1 MSNTR
6 SGIGDTKI
14 AVVGIALRYPDA
26 ESPDEL
32 WRNVLAGRRAF
43 RKLPDERM
51 RAEDY
56 YSPDPTA
63 PDRHYSKMAAV
74 LEGFEFDRVG
84 YRIGGSTFRSTDMTH
99 WLALDTVSRAL
110 EDAGFAGGEG
120 LPRANTGVV
129 IGNTLTGE
137 FSRANLMRLRWPY
150 VERTVGAALREAG
163 WDDVALGEFL
173 TSLEARYKAPFP
185 PIDEDSLAGG
195 LANTISGRIC
205 NYFDFGGGGYTV
217 DGACSSSLL
226 SVATVCNALA
236 SGQIDAAVAGGV
248 DLSID
253 PFEVIGFAKTGALAK
268 SEMKVYDKGSNGF
281 WPGEG
286 CGMLVLMRDEDAV
299 AQGKFRY
306 ATINGWGQSS
316 DGKGGITRPEASG
329 HRRAISRAYA
339 QAGFGVET
347 VRYFEGHGT
356 GTAVGDATELDAIS
370 GARRDA
376 AGLEAGTAAIST
388 VKGNFGHTK
397 GAAGVAGLIKAIL
410 AVRHQVIP
418 PATGHYDPHPVLLA
432 EDATLHVPDTAELWP
447 DGAPIRA
454 GVSSMG
460 FGGINA
466 HLIVEHADGV
476 RRRGISKSTTQLVRS
491 RQDCEILLLDAV
503 GIAELRG
510 RVAQLAGFVTKLSF
524 AELGDLAA
532 TLSGELSGQPLRA
545 AIVASSPEQA
555 EDRLGRLLSLL
566 DSGARQVLDAKGGV
580 FLGSAGR
587 MPRLA
592 FLFPGQGAGRR
603 ADGGALRRRF
613 PAVDELYQDLALPTD
628 GDQVATSVAQPRIV
642 AGSVAAMRV
651 LSALGISA
659 TGAAGHSLGELTA
672 LHWAGVMSEE
682 AVLALAAERGRVMD
696 EASSGGGAMA
706 SITASAADVNALLY
720 SEPVVIAGYNSPTQT
735 VVSGPVEAVE
745 SVMARAQARGLSATR
760 ISVSHA
766 FHSSAVAPAAEM
778 FGRHL
783 AAQDFSPV
791 DRTVVSTVTGAALP
805 ADTDVTTLLTTQML
819 DPVRFHDAVSALARD
834 CDAFIEVGPG
844 RILRNLAT
852 EIAPATPAVSIESDS
867 MSLTGLF
874 HAVAMAYVLGSPVE
888 HAELFRDRYVK
899 PLPLDKE
906 FVFLASPAEA
916 APEGDFAVVKA
927 AMAAAPASQGAAQP
941 AQTGAAAAEGGSG
954 TTAADALSVLVRLA
968 AERAELPP
976 EAVSPDSNPIDELH
990 LSSITVGQIVTQ
1002 AAKELG
1008 VTAVL
1013 ATSAYATSTLT
1024 ELAVMLEGLASTALA
1039 DDGAAEQIAG
1049 VEPWVRAYAID
1060 LVPTPPAPPAVVKHP
1075 VAQWEVFASDGHRL
1089 AEPLGAALA
1098 VAGIGEGVLLC
1109 LPDEAHE
1116 DHTELMITAV
1126 RAALSRVRQ
1135 EPVRFVTVGGRRGAA
1150 GIAKTLHLEA
1160 PSVTTTVVAM
1170 ANPDTVPEDG
1180 IAEVVTRITAD
1191 AAMTAGFA
1199 EVGYEA
1205 DGTRTVP
1212 ILRPLATTAA
1222 SAPSTGLGD
1231 ALGRDDVLLVTGGG
1245 KGITAE
1251 AAMGLAQD
1259 SGASLALM
1267 GRSEPAKDPELA
1279 MNLERM
1285 RAQGIPFLYVQADVT
1300 AADEVKDAVERVRRT
1315 LGPVTAI
1322 LHGAGRNEPRSLV
1335 DLDESTFRRTLAPK
1349 LDGLRTVLTAVG
1361 SDPLKLLITFGSII
1375 GRAGLRGEGDYAT
1388 ANAWLTELTHQVAA
1402 DRPEVRCLAL
1412 EWSVWSGAG
1421 MGDKLGVLEALMRDG
1436 ISPIPVAEGVGILK
1450 ALLADPS
1457 TPGTVVIAGRA
1468 EGLPTITMEQREL
1481 PLGRFLE
1488 RPRVFYPG
1496 VELVVDADLTPS
1508 ADLYLGD
1515 HLLDGDLLFP
1525 AVLGME
1531 AMSQAAGALTGH
1543 DGAPTL
1549 ENVEFLRPIV
1559 VPVDGRTTLRVAL
1572 LADGP
1577 DVVRAALR
1585 SSETGFQAD
1594 HFRATLRYDQPLPA
1608 GDARPV
1614 DRDTAPRI
1622 PLDPAAELYG
1632 PVLFQGDRFQRLL
1645 GYHELEARGCVA
1657 AISNQARDDW
1667 FGSFHPADLILADPG
1682 TRDALMHSIQCCVP
1696 DATLLP
1702 ASVERL
1708 WLADPKR
1715 ARPLPEVT
1723 LHAAE
1728 RSRTGDTYIY
1738 DIEVRDLDGVLVER
1752 WDGLTLQAVRKQDG
1766 TGPWLP
1772 ALLTPY
1778 LERNVE
1784 PVFGRT
1790 GLRTGVIPDAAAPG
1804 ASEAEDSVSALR
1816 RERTDRAMSWAV
1828 GRRVEVGHRSDG
1840 MPWVDGYQ
1848 VSSSHGAGLTFS
1860 TALAGDRPVECDV
1873 EVAMTRTEGE
1883 WTDLLGAEGAA
1894 LARLIS
1900 TERNEDYSVA
1910 ATRVWG
1916 AIECLSKS
1924 GQAVRN
1930 LTLDTVDGIPG
1941 SGPWAALRG
1950 GGRRIASFATT
1961 VRDTNEPLVF
1971 TVSAADAADEGSDAR

>member
-1 MSNTR
+1 VSGTDKGTANTR
-6 SGIGDTKI
+6 I

-26 ESPDEL
+26 TSPDEL

-43 RKLPDERM
+43 RRLPDERM

-74 LEGFEFDRVG
+74 LEGFDFDRVA

-99 WLALDTVSRAL
+99 WLALDTVARAL
-110 EDAGFAGGEG
+110 ADAGFEAGEG

-137 FSRANLMRLRWPY
+137 FSRANLLRLRWPY

-173 TSLEARYKAPFP
+173 SALEARYKAPFP

-195 LANTISGRIC
+195 LANTISGRVC

-226 SVATVCNALA
+226 SVATACNALA
-236 SGQIDAAVAGGV
+236 SGQLDAAVAGGV

-268 SEMKVYDKGSNGF
+268 TEMKVYDKGSNGF

-306 ATINGWGQSS
+306 ATIAGWGQSS

-329 HRRAISRAYA
+329 HRRAIARAYE

-347 VRYFEGHGT
+347 IRYFEGHGT
-356 GTAVGDATELDAIS
+356 GTAVGDATELEAIS

-376 AGLEAGTAAIST
+376 AGMEAGTAAIST

-418 PATGHYDPHPVLLA
+418 PATGHFDPHPVLLA
-432 EDATLHVPDTAELWP
+432 DDATLHVPDSAELWP
-447 DGAPIRA
+447 EGAPVRA

-466 HLIVEHADGV
+466 HLVVEHADGA
-476 RRRGISKSTTQLVRS
+476 RRTAIGKSTKTLVRS
-491 RQDCEILLLDAV
+491 RQDTEILLLDAV
-503 GIAELRG
+503 GVAELRG
-510 RVAQLAGFVTKLSF
+510 RVAQLAGFVSKLSF

-545 AIVASSPEQA
+545 AIVARSPEQA
-555 EDRLGRLLSLL
+555 EERLGRLLSLL

-580 FLGSAGR
+580 FLGAAGR
-587 MPRLA
+587 SPRLA

-613 PAVDELYQDLALPTD
+613 EDVDGLYRDLALPTD

-642 AGSVAAMRV
+642 AGSVAGLRV
-651 LSALGISA
+651 LSALGITAS
-659 TGAAGHSLGELTA
+659 GAAGHSLGELTA
-672 LHWAGVMSEE
+672 LHWAGVMSED
-682 AVLALAAERGRVMD
+682 ALLALAAERGRVMD
-696 EASSGGGAMA
+696 EVSCGGGAMA
-706 SITASAADVNALLY
+706 SIAAPAAEVSALLY
-720 SEPVVIAGYNSPTQT
+720 SEPVVIAGYNSPAQT
-735 VVSGPVEAVE
+735 VVSGPEQAVE
-745 SVMARAQARGLSATR
+745 SVMARAQSKGLTATR

-766 FHSSAVAPAAEM
+766 FHSSAVAPAAEA
-778 FGRHL
+778 FGQYL
-783 AAQDFSPV
+783 AGQQFGQV
-791 DRTVVSTVTGAALP
+791 QRTVVSTVTGGALP
-805 ADTDVTTLLTTQML
+805 ADTDVTTLLTSQML
-819 DPVRFHDAVSALARD
+819 DPVRFHDAVAALAED

-844 RILRNLAT
+844 RILRSLAS
-852 EIAPATPAVSIESDS
+852 EIAPAVPAVSIESDS
-867 MSLTGLF
+867 MSLSGLL
-874 HAVAMAYVLGSPVE
+874 HAVAMAYVLGAPVLHE
-888 HAELFRDRYVK
+888 ELFRDRFVK

-927 AMAAAPASQGAAQP
+927 ALAPRGGSQGAAEQG
-941 AQTGAAAAEGGSG
+941 AQGTETASAGAGG
-954 TTAADALSVLVRLA
+954 ADALTVLLRLA
-968 AERAELPP
+968 SERAELPI

-1002 AAKELG
+1002 AARELG

-1024 ELAVMLEGLASTALA
+1024 ELAEMLDGLASTANG
-1039 DDGAAEQIAG
+1039 DDGAAEVISG

-1060 LVPTPPAPPAVVKHP
+1060 PVATAPAPPALVKHP
-1075 VAQWEVFASDGHRL
+1075 AAEWEVFATDGHAL
-1089 AEPLGAALA
+1089 AEPLRASLA
-1098 VAGIGEGVLLC
+1098 TAGIGGGVLLA
-1109 LPDEAHE
+1109 LPDEANE

-1126 RAALSRVRQ
+1126 RAALTRVRT
-1135 EPVRFVTVGGRRGAA
+1135 EPVRLVAVGGRRGAA
-1150 GIAKTLHLEA
+1150 GIVKTLHLETPA
-1160 PSVTTTVVAM
+1160 VTTTLVSLDGPDTLAPEQVGEVVA
-1170 ANPDTVPEDG
+1170 
-1180 IAEVVTRITAD
+1180 RITAD
-1191 AAMTAGFA
+1191 AADTTGFS
-1199 EVGYEA
+1199 EVSYVG
-1205 DGTRTVP
+1205 DGARTVP
-1212 ILRPLATTAA
+1212 VLRPLATTAA
-1222 SAPSTGLGD
+1222 SAAGLDHVLRSG
-1231 ALGRDDVLLVTGGG
+1231 DVLLVTGGG

-1251 AAMGLAQD
+1251 AALGLAQET
-1259 SGASLALM
+1259 GAALGLM
-1267 GRSEPAKDPELA
+1267 GRSEPASDPELA

-1285 RAQGIPFLYVQADVT
+1285 RAQGISFEYVRADVT
-1300 AADEVKDAVERVRRT
+1300 AADEVKAAVDQVRRK
-1315 LGPVTAI
+1315 LGPITAV

-1361 SDPLKLLITFGSII
+1361 SDPLRLLVTFGSII

-1388 ANAWLTELTHQVAA
+1388 ANDWMTDLTRRYAA
-1402 DRPEVRCLAL
+1402 DHPETRCLAL

-1421 MGDKLGVLEALMRDG
+1421 MGDKLGVLESLMRDG

-1450 ALLADPS
+1450 ALLADPA

-1488 RPRVFYPG
+1488 RPRVFYPN

-1508 ADLYLGD
+1508 GDLYLGD

-1543 DGAPTL
+1543 EGAPTM
-1549 ENVEFLRPIV
+1549 ENMEFLRPIV
-1559 VPVDGRTTLRVAL
+1559 VPVDGSTTLRVAV

-1594 HFRATLRYDQPLPA
+1594 HFRATLRYDQPLPD
-1608 GDARPV
+1608 GPARPLSP
-1614 DRDTAPRI
+1614 DTEARI

-1632 PVLFQGDRFQRLL
+1632 PVLFQGDRFQRLV

-1657 AISNQARDDW
+1657 AISNAARTDW
-1667 FGSFHPADLILADPG
+1667 FGSFHPAELVLADPG

-1708 WLADPKR
+1708 WLADPKV
-1715 ARPLPEVT
+1715 ARPLSEVT

-1728 RSRTGDTYIY
+1728 RSRDGDTYVY

-1784 PVFGRT
+1784 PVLGRT
-1790 GLRTGVIPDAAAPG
+1790 GLRTGVVPDAVVPDAG
-1804 ASEAEDSVSALR
+1804 GHDSQTALR
-1816 RERTDRAMSWAV
+1816 RERTDWAMSWAV
-1828 GRRVEVGHRSDG
+1828 GKRIEVGHRSDG
-1840 MPWVDGYQ
+1840 MPYVDGFQ
-1848 VSSSHGAGLTFS
+1848 VSSAHGGGVTLSA
-1860 TALAGDRPVECDV
+1860 ALPGDRPVECDV
-1873 EVAMTRTEGE
+1873 EVAKTRTEQE

-1894 LARLIS
+1894 LAALIAS
-1900 TERNEDYSVA
+1900 ERGEDYSVA

-1916 AIECLSKS
+1916 AVECLSKS
-1924 GQAVRN
+1924 GQALRD
-1930 LTLDTVDGIPG
+1930 LTLDTVAGVPG

-1950 GGRRIASFATT
+1950 GGRRFASFVTT
-1961 VRDTNEPLVF
+1961 VADHGDPLVF
-1971 TVSAADAADEGSDAR
+1971 TVSAAPAAEEGK

>member
-1 MSNTR
+1 VSGTDSGTGSGTANTR
-6 SGIGDTKI
+6 I

-26 ESPDEL
+26 ASPDEL

-43 RKLPDERM
+43 RRLPDERM

-74 LEGFEFDRVG
+74 LEGFDFDRVG

-99 WLALDTVSRAL
+99 WLALDTVARAL
-110 EDAGFAGGEG
+110 ADAGFDHGEG
-120 LPRANTGVV
+120 LPRPNTGVV

-137 FSRANLMRLRWPY
+137 FSRANLLRLRWPY

-163 WDDVALGEFL
+163 WDDGALGEFL
-173 TSLEARYKAPFP
+173 SALEARYKAPFP

-195 LANTISGRIC
+195 LANTISGRVC

-226 SVATVCNALA
+226 SVATACNALA
-236 SGQIDAAVAGGV
+236 AGQLDAAVAGGV

-286 CGMLVLMRDEDAV
+286 CGMLVLMRDEDAI
-299 AQGKFRY
+299 AQGRFRY
-306 ATINGWGQSS
+306 ATIAGWGQSS

-329 HRRAISRAYA
+329 HRRAITRAYE

-347 VRYFEGHGT
+347 IRYFEGHGT
-356 GTAVGDATELDAIS
+356 GTAVGDATELEAIS

-376 AGLEAGTAAIST
+376 AGVAAGTAAIST

-432 EDATLHVPDTAELWP
+432 DDATLHVPDKAELWP

-466 HLIVEHADGV
+466 HLIVEHADGD
-476 RRRGISKSTTQLVRS
+476 RRSAVGTATEGLVRS
-491 RQDCEILLLDAV
+491 RQDTEILLLDAV
-503 GIAELRG
+503 GVAELRG
-510 RVAQLAGFVTKLSF
+510 RVAQLAAFVSKLSF

-532 TLSGELSGQPLRA
+532 TLSGELEGRPLRA

-555 EDRLGRLLSLL
+555 EARLGRLLSLL
-566 DSGARQVLDAKGGV
+566 DSGARQVLDPAGGV
-580 FLGSAGR
+580 FLGAAGR
-587 MPRLA
+587 SPRLA

-613 PAVDELYQDLALPTD
+613 EAVDGLYRDLDLPTG

-642 AGSVAAMRV
+642 AGSVAGLRV
-651 LSALGISA
+651 LSALGITA
-659 TGAAGHSLGELTA
+659 AGAAGHSLGELTA
-672 LHWAGVMSEE
+672 LHWAGVMPEDALLS
-682 AVLALAAERGRVMD
+682 LAAERGRVMD
-696 EASSGGGAMA
+696 QASSGGGAMA
-706 SITASAADVNALLY
+706 SIAASAAEVNALLY
-720 SEPVVIAGYNSPTQT
+720 SEPVVVAGYNSPGQT
-735 VVSGPVEAVE
+735 VVSGPAEAVE
-745 SVMARAQARGLSATR
+745 SVMARAQSRGLVATR
-760 ISVSHA
+760 IAVSHA
-766 FHSSAVAPAAEM
+766 FHSLAVAPAAEA

-783 AAQDFSPV
+783 AGQEFRPLE
-791 DRTVVSTVTGAALP
+791 RTVVSTVTGAALP
-805 ADTDVTTLLTTQML
+805 ADTDVTTLLTSQML
-819 DPVRFHDAVSALARD
+819 DPVRFHDAVAALAED

-844 RILRNLAT
+844 RILRGLAA
-852 EIAPATPAVSIESDS
+852 EIAPAVPAVSIESDS
-867 MSLTGLF
+867 MSLSGLF
-874 HAVAMAYVLGSPVE
+874 HAVAMAYVLGAPVE
-888 HAELFRDRYVK
+888 HQELFRGRFVK
-899 PLPLDKE
+899 PLALDKE
-906 FVFLASPAEA
+906 FTFLASPAEA

-927 AMAAAPASQGAAQP
+927 ALAPLNGARAGKP
-941 AQTGAAAAEGGSG
+941 AQAEAAAADAGAEAG
-954 TTAADALSVLVRLA
+954 ADALTVLLRLA
-968 AERAELPP
+968 AERAELPI

-1002 AAKELG
+1002 AARQLG

-1024 ELAVMLEGLASTALA
+1024 ELAVMLEGLAATAV
-1039 DDGAAEQIAG
+1039 DGDGAAEQIAG

-1060 LVPTPPAPPAVVKHP
+1060 PVPTAPAMPALVKHP
-1075 VAQWEVFASDGHRL
+1075 AADWEVFTTDGHPL
-1089 AEPLGAALA
+1089 AEPLRAALS
-1098 VAGIGEGVLLC
+1098 VAGIGAGVLLC
-1109 LPDEAHE
+1109 LPDEANE
-1116 DHTELMITAV
+1116 DHADLLITAV
-1126 RAALSRVRQ
+1126 RAALTRVRQ
-1135 EPVRFVTVGGRRGAA
+1135 EPTRFVAVGGRRGAA
-1150 GIAKTLHLEA
+1150 GIAKTLHLETPA
-1160 PSVTTTVVAM
+1160 VITTVVALDG
-1170 ANPDTVPEDG
+1170 PDTLAPEQVT
-1180 IAEVVTRITAD
+1180 EVVARITTD
-1191 AAMTAGFA
+1191 AFDTTGFA
-1199 EVGYEA
+1199 EVSYLG

-1222 SAPSTGLGD
+1222 SAAGLED
-1231 ALGRDDVLLVTGGG
+1231 VLGAGDVLLVTGGG

-1251 AAMGLAQD
+1251 AALGLAQD
-1259 SGASLALM
+1259 TGAALALM
-1267 GRSEPAKDPELA
+1267 GRSEPASDPELA

-1285 RAQGIPFLYVQADVT
+1285 RAQGISFEYVRADVT
-1300 AADEVKDAVERVRRT
+1300 AADEVKAAVDQVRRK

-1388 ANAWLTELTHQVAA
+1388 ANDWMTDLTHRYAA
-1402 DRPEVRCLAL
+1402 DHPETRCLAL

-1450 ALLADPS
+1450 ALLADPT

-1488 RPRVFYPG
+1488 RPKVFYSG
-1496 VELVVDADLTPS
+1496 VELVVDSDLTP
-1508 ADLYLGD
+1508 AGDLYLGD

-1543 DGAPTL
+1543 DGVPRL
-1549 ENVEFLRPIV
+1549 DDVEFLRPIV
-1559 VPVDGRTTLRVAL
+1559 VPVDGSTTLRVAV

-1577 DVVRAALR
+1577 NVVRAALR

-1594 HFRATLRYDQPLPA
+1594 HFRATLRYDQPLEP
-1608 GDARPV
+1608 GPARPV
-1614 DRDTAPRI
+1614 ALDATPRI
-1622 PLDPAAELYG
+1622 PLDPATELYG

-1645 GYHELEARGCVA
+1645 AYHELEARGCVA
-1657 AISNQARDDW
+1657 AISNAPRTDW
-1667 FGSFHPADLILADPG
+1667 FGSFHPAELVLADPG

-1708 WLADPKR
+1708 WLADPTV
-1715 ARPLPEVT
+1715 ARPLSEVT

-1728 RSRTGDTYIY
+1728 RSRNGDTYIY
-1738 DIEVRDLDGVLVER
+1738 DIEVRDLDGVLIER

-1784 PVFGRT
+1784 PVLGRT
-1790 GLRTGVIPDAAAPG
+1790 GLRTGVVPDAVSPDTD
-1804 ASEAEDSVSALR
+1804 DSPTTLR
-1816 RERTDRAMSWAV
+1816 RDRTDWAMSWAV
-1828 GRRVEVGHRSDG
+1828 GKRTEVGHRSDG
-1840 MPWVDGYQ
+1840 MPYVDGYQ
-1848 VSSSHGAGLTFS
+1848 VSSAHGGGVTFS

-1873 EVAMTRTEGE
+1873 EVAQPRTLQE
-1883 WTDLLGAEGAA
+1883 WTDLLGTEGAA
-1894 LARLIS
+1894 LATLLA

-1924 GQAVRN
+1924 GQAQRD
-1930 LTLDTVDGIPG
+1930 LTLDTVEGVPG

-1950 GGRRIASFATT
+1950 GGRRFASFVTT
-1961 VRDTNEPLVF
+1961 VRGLGEPLVF
-1971 TVSAADAADEGSDAR
+1971 TVSATADEGSEAR